1 MFPDNWHEKLDHW
14 LGIATLPATLLS
26 IFALFF
32 FVDDPTHFLLSWVLM
47 ALFAG
52 AAIGIVV
59 IVAKALL
66 R

>member
-1 MFPDNWHEKLDHW
+1 MFPDNWREKLDHW
-14 LGIATLPATLLS
+14 LGIATVPATLLG

-32 FVDDPTHFLLSWVLM
+32 FVEDPVRFVLSWVLM

-52 AAIGIVV
+52 AAIGVVV
-59 IVAKALL
+59 IVARALL